1 MKNKLKVDF
10 DFIIPSFPPIFG
22 AVWKAAK
29 IAGIDIDPEFKK
41 NFNLSWQSS

>member
-10 DFIIPSFPPIFG
+10 DFIIPSFLPSSRSLESSQ
-22 AVWKAAK
+22 